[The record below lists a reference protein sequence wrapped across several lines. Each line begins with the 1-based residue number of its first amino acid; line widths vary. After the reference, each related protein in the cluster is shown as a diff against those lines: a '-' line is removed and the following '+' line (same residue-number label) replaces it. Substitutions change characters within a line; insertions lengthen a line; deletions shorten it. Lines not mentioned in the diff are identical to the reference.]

1 MALNAFKKYQTLT
14 AQVDWLCRSIRQS
27 YGEHIACKKG
37 CAGNCC
43 QRHITVFPIEA
54 VLFAAALQKLPE
66 NMVDHIRQRAR
77 SSTTFGPCPLLE
89 EGACLMYD
97 SRAII
102 CRTHGFPILS
112 KYRGI
117 RTIGFCQHNFKHLS
131 PIPDDAFIEL
141 APLNNTLTSINREF
155 LEETTAGWPY
165 YGRLTIGEALLLDV

>member
-14 AQVDWLCRSIRQS
+14 AEVDRLCRAIRQS

-43 QRHITVFPIEA
+43 QRHISVFPIEA
-54 VLFAAALQKLPE
+54 VSFASALQKLPE
-66 NMVDHIRQRAR
+66 NMIHRLRHKAR

-102 CRTHGFPILS
+102 CRTHGFPILNR
-112 KYRGI
+112 YRGI

-131 PIPDDAFIEL
+131 AIPDDALIEL
-141 APLNNTLTSINREF
+141 APLNNTLTSINRQF
-155 LEETTAGWPY
+155 LEETTATWSY
-165 YGRLTIGEALLLDV
+165 CDRLTIGEALLLDV